1 MDVWSIAS
9 GKRAATS
16 RDSLSRPA
24 SSGQAACHRPIHTSK
39 SIHPQTPFRGIL
51 DEPSSRACA
60 PAWLVSLQHVRIVST
75 KRENSGPG
83 IANAQSLTQLGG
95 VLCVAKRSQRDIAL
109 VLPKSAGGD
118 HAVRDFVHSR
128 SCLYTAL
135 EGVAR
140 VHYAPGLESSG
151 RASQS

>member
-1 MDVWSIAS
+1 M
-9 GKRAATS
+9 
-16 RDSLSRPA
+16 
-24 SSGQAACHRPIHTSK
+24 
-39 SIHPQTPFRGIL
+39 
-51 DEPSSRACA
+51 
-60 PAWLVSLQHVRIVST
+60 RIVST

-95 VLCVAKRSQRDIAL
+95 VLCVAKRSQREIAL

-140 VHYAPGLESSG
+140 VHYALGLESSG